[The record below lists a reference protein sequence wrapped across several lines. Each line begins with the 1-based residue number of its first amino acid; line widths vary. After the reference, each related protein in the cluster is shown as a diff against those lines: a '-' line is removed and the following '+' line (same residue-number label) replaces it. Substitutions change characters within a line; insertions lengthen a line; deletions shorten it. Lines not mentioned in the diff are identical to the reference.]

1 METPERLEPESPK
14 TRTWKKKQ
22 EGASLLLDCFA
33 GPPGITIYELMAN
46 ECFWAILIELSY
58 LPRWLASKPQ
68 TDPQASSLVIR
79 PDQSLT
85 WGNLVYSHCVCVGV
99 FGNFAEKAHQT
110 DVPTDIKG
118 NCEGPTTTLRES
130 SCVSLCKS
138 ISKYSMHRYAI
149 SLSLFSRYFVD
160 PGLLK
165 RPRQAVADRLWE
177 SLLLA
182 GSNTTC

>member
-1 METPERLEPESPK
+1 
-14 TRTWKKKQ
+14 
-22 EGASLLLDCFA
+22 
-33 GPPGITIYELMAN
+33 MAN

-58 LPRWLASKPQ
+58 LPRWLVSKPQ
-68 TDPQASSLVIR
+68 TDPLASSFVTR

-118 NCEGPTTTLRES
+118 NCEEPATTLRES
-130 SCVSLCKS
+130 SCVSLCKR

-160 PGLLK
+160 P
-165 RPRQAVADRLWE
+165 DRLSPTGFGNHSCWLAVIQHVKTCGRLFSISSAQPSSGAVTLNNFNPQSSSQLE
-177 SLLLA
+177 LLLA
-182 GSNTTC
+182 